1 MHHQNSAA
9 AHSGTVIHISMKK
22 DAASLFRS
30 RLSGF
35 CFLLSFGPAML
46 HTVILVLQP
55 LIMPIFLQRP
65 GLPIIR
71 ALLVFCL
78 GRGFVATV
86 SAS

>member
-1 MHHQNSAA
+1 
-9 AHSGTVIHISMKK
+9 
-22 DAASLFRS
+22 
-30 RLSGF
+30 
-35 CFLLSFGPAML
+35 ML